1 MAGMSVPAAPLLSV
15 EGLEVTF
22 GTDAPA
28 VCGVDLA
35 VRSGQTVAVVGESGS
50 GKSTTAAAI
59 LGLLPAGGRITAGR
73 VVFDG
78 RDITGADAK
87 RLRSIRGREIGYV
100 PQDPMTNLNP
110 VWKVGFQVT
119 EALRANT
126 DGRAA
131 RRRAVELLA
140 EAGLPDPAKQAGRY
154 PHQLSGGMCQRALIA
169 IGLAGRPRLLI
180 ADEPTSALDVTV
192 QRQVLD
198 HLQGLTDELGTALLL
213 ITHDLAL
220 AAQRAE
226 AVVVVRRGVVVE
238 SGAAQSILQSP
249 QHEYTRRLVAAA
261 PSLTA
266 RSRRPPESRSRA
278 TTQAGDILVV
288 SELTKIYRESR
299 GAPWRRVESRAVDGV
314 SFRLPRASTLAIVGE
329 SGSGKST
336 LARMVLGL
344 LQPTSGTVVFDGT
357 YDVGALARDQVL
369 AFRRRV
375 QPVFQNPYSSLDP
388 MYSVFRA
395 IEEPLRVHHV
405 GDRRQRQR
413 AVRELV
419 DQVALPSSILGRR
432 PRELSGGQRQRVAIA
447 RALALRPEVLV
458 CDEAVSALDVL
469 VQAQILDLLADLQA
483 DLGLTYLFISH
494 DLAVIRQIAD
504 DVLVMRAGRVV
515 EHASTEEVFSRPRH
529 EYTRQL
535 LQAIPGAPQLPER
548 LATCDGRPAG
558 SANGAPGRCCGQ
570 RPGARRAE
578 PRAPAPGQPAGLA
591 GGRRRGLVAGGAGLL
606 GARRWSCAAARRGGA
621 HLGQAGAQRSGVR
634 GSASGGAGA
643 GRRRGSGGRGVA
655 AGTVAG
661 AGPPTHAGGR
671 RPGR

>member
-1 MAGMSVPAAPLLSV
+1 MSIGEPPLLSV
-15 EGLEVTF
+15 EGLEVRF
-22 GTDAPA
+22 GSHEPA
-28 VCGVDLA
+28 VRGVDLT
-35 VRSGQTVAVVGESGS
+35 VLRGHTVAVVGESGS

-59 LGLLPAGGRITAGR
+59 LGLLPPGGRITGGR
-73 VVFDG
+73 IVFDG
-78 RDITGADAK
+78 LDITSAD
-87 RLRSIRGREIGYV
+87 RRLLRSIRGRRIGYV

-110 VWKVGFQVT
+110 VWKVGFQIS

-126 DGRAA
+126 DGRDA

-140 EAGLPDPAKQAGRY
+140 EAGMPDPAKQVGRY

-169 IGLAGRPRLLI
+169 IGLAGRPQLLI

-198 HLQGLTDELGTALLL
+198 HLQHLIDELGTALLL

-220 AAQRAE
+220 AAERAE
-226 AVVVVRRGVVVE
+226 SVVVIHRGVVVE
-238 SGAAQSILQSP
+238 SGAAQSILQNP
-249 QHEYTRRLVAAA
+249 RHEYTQRLVAAA
-261 PSLTA
+261 PSLTV
-266 RSRRPPESRSRA
+266 RSTRSP
-278 TTQAGDILVV
+278 AGKHAAASDDILVA

-299 GAPWRRVESRAVDGV
+299 GAPWRRVESRAVDAV
-314 SFRLPRASTLAIVGE
+314 SFRLRRASTLAIVGE

-344 LQPTSGTVVFDGT
+344 LKPTSGTVVFDGT
-357 YDVGALARDQVL
+357 QIVGALDGGWDRDRAL

-395 IEEPLRVHHV
+395 IEEPLRIHRI
-405 GDRRQRQR
+405 GDRQQRKQ
-413 AVRELV
+413 AVRKLV
-419 DQVALPSSILGRR
+419 DQVALPWSVLARR

-483 DLGLTYLFISH
+483 RLGLTYLFISH
-494 DLAVIRQIAD
+494 DLAVVRQIAD

-515 EHASTEEVFSRPRH
+515 EQAPAAAVFTRPRH

-535 LQAIPGAPQLPER
+535 LEAIPGAP
-548 LATCDGRPAG
+548 
-558 SANGAPGRCCGQ
+558 AP
-570 RPGARRAE
+570 PG
-578 PRAPAPGQPAGLA
+578 
-591 GGRRRGLVAGGAGLL
+591 
-606 GARRWSCAAARRGGA
+606 
-621 HLGQAGAQRSGVR
+621 
-634 GSASGGAGA
+634 
-643 GRRRGSGGRGVA
+643 
-655 AGTVAG
+655 
-661 AGPPTHAGGR
+661 
-671 RPGR
+671 

>member
-1 MAGMSVPAAPLLSV
+1 MSVTESPLLSV
-15 EGLEVTF
+15 EGLEVRF
-22 GTDAPA
+22 GRGAP
-28 VCGVDLA
+28 VLCGVDLS
-35 VRSGQTVAVVGESGS
+35 VRRGQTVAVVGESGS

-59 LGLLPAGGRITAGR
+59 LGLLAPGGRITAGR
-73 VVFDG
+73 IVFDG
-78 RDITGADAK
+78 RDIAGPDHEEDQ
-87 RLRSIRGREIGYV
+87 RQLRSIRGREIGYV

-110 VWKVGFQVT
+110 VWKVGFQIR

-131 RRRAVELLA
+131 RQRAVELLA
-140 EAGLPDPAKQAGRY
+140 EAGMPDPAKQAGRY

-198 HLQGLTDELGTALLL
+198 HLQRLTDELGTALLL

-220 AAQRAE
+220 AAERAE
-226 AVVVVRRGVVVE
+226 AVVVMHRGAVVE
-238 SGAAQSILQSP
+238 SGAAQSILRDP

-266 RSRRPPESRSRA
+266 RERRPVRTVDGSDHVS
-278 TTQAGDILVV
+278 DDVV
-288 SELTKIYRESR
+288 VASALTKVYRDSR
-299 GAPWRRVESRAVDGV
+299 GAPWGRALRRTEFRAVDGV
-314 SFRLPRASTLAIVGE
+314 SFRLRRGSTLAIVGE

-357 YDVGALARDQVL
+357 DDVGALDRKKAF

-395 IEEPLRVHHV
+395 IEEPLRIHRV
-405 GDRRQRQR
+405 GDREQRR
-413 AVRELV
+413 AAVRELI
-419 DQVALPSSILGRR
+419 DQVALPSSVLARL

-469 VQAQILDLLADLQA
+469 VQAQILELLADLQA
-483 DLGLTYLFISH
+483 RLGLTYLFISH

-515 EHASTEEVFSRPRH
+515 ERAATEDVFTRPRH

-535 LQAIPGAPQLPER
+535 LQAIPGA
-548 LATCDGRPAG
+548 
-558 SANGAPGRCCGQ
+558 SA
-570 RPGARRAE
+570 
-578 PRAPAPGQPAGLA
+578 
-591 GGRRRGLVAGGAGLL
+591 
-606 GARRWSCAAARRGGA
+606 
-621 HLGQAGAQRSGVR
+621 
-634 GSASGGAGA
+634 ASG
-643 GRRRGSGGRGVA
+643 
-655 AGTVAG
+655 
-661 AGPPTHAGGR
+661 
-671 RPGR
+671 